1 MNRNIILTR
10 ISNPC
15 PDVYKRQE
23 QSGVELEMEVKR
35 WGEF

>member
-1 MNRNIILTR
+1 MALCGHIRKT
-10 ISNPC
+10 
-15 PDVYKRQE
+15 VME